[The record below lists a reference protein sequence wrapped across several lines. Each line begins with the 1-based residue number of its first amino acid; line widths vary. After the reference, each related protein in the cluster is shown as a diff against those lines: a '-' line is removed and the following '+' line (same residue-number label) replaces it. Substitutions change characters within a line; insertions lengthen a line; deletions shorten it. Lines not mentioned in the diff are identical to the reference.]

1 MNRSH
6 SVESYLR
13 VIERVRAARPDIAI
27 SGDFI
32 VGFPGETEAD
42 FQATLDIVRATN
54 YAMAYSF
61 KYSRRPGTPAAS
73 MDGKIDEA
81 VMNDRFQRLQEGL
94 NEKPQAS
101 HERTVG
107 RTARLHLAS
116 KCTNDGQPISHSP
129 WTQSAPAQAPS
140 LGTCAM

>member
-32 VGFPGETEAD
+32 VGFPGETEAA

-73 MDGKIDEA
+73 MDDQVDET
-81 VMNDRFQRLQEGL
+81 VMN
-94 NEKPQAS
+94 
-101 HERTVG
+101 
-107 RTARLHLAS
+107 ARLHRL
-116 KCTNDGQPISHSP
+116 
-129 WTQSAPAQAPS
+129 QALLTEQQHAFNQNAMGRTPS
-140 LGTCAM
+140 LLLERPGHLQPT

>member
-1 MNRSH
+1 MRISDW
-6 SVESYLR
+6 SSDVCSSDL
-13 VIERVRAARPDIAI
+13 ARPDIAI

-73 MDGKIDEA
+73 MDDQVDET
-81 VMNDRFQRLQEGL
+81 VMNDRLQRLQALL
-94 NEKPQAS
+94 NEQQQAF
-101 HERTVG
+101 
-107 RTARLHLAS
+107 
-116 KCTNDGQPISHSP
+116 NQ
-129 WTQSAPAQAPS
+129 
-140 LGTCAM
+140 

>member
-73 MDGKIDEA
+73 MDGQIDEA
-81 VMNDRFQRLQEGL
+81 VMNDRLQRLHALL
-94 NEKPQAS
+94 NEQQQAFN
-101 HERTVG
+101 ERTVG
-107 RTARLHLAS
+107 RTTLLLLERKGKH
-116 KCTNDGQPISHSP
+116 DGQLIGKSRSEEHTSELQSLMPIS
-129 WTQSAPAQAPS
+129 
-140 LGTCAM
+140 